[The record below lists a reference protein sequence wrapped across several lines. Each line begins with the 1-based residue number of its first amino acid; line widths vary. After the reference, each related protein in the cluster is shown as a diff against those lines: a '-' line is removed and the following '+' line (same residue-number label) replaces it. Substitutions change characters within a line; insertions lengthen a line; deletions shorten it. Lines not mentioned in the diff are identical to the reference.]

1 VRIEDSGDELTLTHD
16 LAPKEREILLC
27 GGLLELLR
35 RSSGDEAGGTAAPHE
50 DEDADGAGDVTRQR
64 EAADQGVGGQAG

>member
-1 VRIEDSGDELTLTHD
+1 VLTHD

-35 RSSGDEAGGTAAPHE
+35 RSGEDEAAGTAAPHE
-50 DEDADGAGDVTRQR
+50 EKGSDGRPDDVSRQR